1 MFIRLVLPIFKSA
14 AAVSTT
20 IQQIFIYSGFVV
32 LGVAYFYRLI
42 DLVLVYF
49 VGREI
54 WYLVWIYKLFK
65 YAVEGVLVTVITS
78 IGWGWSLTHMKQ

>member
-49 VGREI
+49 IGR
-54 WYLVWIYKLFK
+54 
-65 YAVEGVLVTVITS
+65 
-78 IGWGWSLTHMKQ
+78 